1 MRALVQR
8 VSRASVSVDAQR
20 FASINKGLVIFLAIG
35 KHDSASDVSY
45 VVKKISNLRIF
56 PNSDGKFD
64 ISALEVKAELLVI
77 SQFTLFA
84 ETRRGRRPSFTMA
97 AEPKAA
103 KELFQSAVDHL
114 KSLQLITKTGVF
126 QEKMSVDLVNEGP
139 VTIWIDSSDKDLPRA

>member
-1 MRALVQR
+1 M
-8 VSRASVSVDAQR
+8 SRASVSVDAQR

-84 ETRRGRRPSFTMA
+84 ETRRGRRPSFYGSRA
-97 AEPKAA
+97 QSGKRAIPKCSRSFEIVAT
-103 KELFQSAVDHL
+103 HY
-114 KSLQLITKTGVF
+114 
-126 QEKMSVDLVNEGP
+126 
-139 VTIWIDSSDKDLPRA
+139 